1 LSLDVEVEKEIV
13 KTNPMIEI
21 TFREIKNVPTYL
33 QKGNAKLDYV
43 CGDKLYYLYTDLGR
57 NDFGEITLNFLR
69 EFGQLWAKV
78 VKKDLQTPEP
88 EANWRKYYKMPGPD
102 WEDSLPFDSYT
113 KKLKITS
120 KDTESCINGCYLLMT
135 IKINEI
141 GGYVSD
147 SIFYPFSIL
156 VKVTP
161 PNKAYTEIPK
171 LVIQVDEYI
180 VGTLDVTEMDER
192 YISEFYEIWLP
203 HDSDTVEFD
212 WQSSLVGLYISIGG
226 TRPTTKNA
234 DFVLTPPGRASLIS
248 LEKNQIL

>member
-1 LSLDVEVEKEIV
+1 MFQVTLT
-13 KTNPMIEI
+13 TNA
-21 TFREIKNVPTYL
+21 Y
-33 QKGNAKLDYV
+33 
-43 CGDKLYYLYTDLGR
+43 
-57 NDFGEITLNFLR
+57 
-69 EFGQLWAKV
+69 
-78 VKKDLQTPEP
+78 
-88 EANWRKYYKMPGPD
+88 RKYYRMPGPD

-212 WQSSLVGLYISIGG
+212 WQSSLAGLYISIGG

-234 DFVLTPPGRASLIS
+234 DFVLTPSGRASLENFTYFLFSNATFETGVTLNNDGTFEYAYFDERIDS
-248 LEKNQIL
+248 LNGFRNL